1 MKAWK
6 SFSEGFVGAFA
17 LAGAIVMA
25 IVAAASAFVHSDP
38 PSTRRQ
44 DTVTH
49 Y

>member
-6 SFSEGFVGAFA
+6 SFSEGFIGAFA

-38 PSTRRQ
+38 PSSRRH
-44 DTVTH
+44 DAITH
-49 Y
+49 F